1 MKFGFIAHARGIGE
15 LRKAFL
21 IRHDISL
28 IPFRSVEVIKSKSLE
43 EGLIRDIYTYRK
55 IYSTRHVDCSGRTF
69 CIFLTPEQLLENQTR
84 AVDLVVEA
92 CCQAKEWGAEIVG
105 LGAMTAVVGSRGKEI
120 NANSP
125 VPVTTG
131 NSLTVYSSLKAFKEV
146 VKKLEIDIYG
156 QKIVLVG
163 FPGSITLAIAKT
175 LLKEGLKLVLVSRR
189 QTRFL
194 QRFLSDIDETRQGNV
209 EITRDLSDAL
219 NRGKI
224 IFSATSTGNI
234 IDPDNLQPGSIVFDI
249 AQPRDVIRKKTK
261 RKDVII
267 IDAGTI
273 RLPKTNGKAIHSVSL
288 PFFPFIPYPIW
299 AWEYCS
305 SLFAN
310 YSGLGP
316 LYIPSCLGETITL
329 ALEERKDSFS
339 IGRELDL
346 EKIEEIGKLSEKHGF
361 IFDHFLSFDQAI
373 KKQNYECV
381 QKAIKKQINSG

>member
-1 MKFGFIAHARGIGE
+1 MKFGFIAHARGVGE
-15 LRKAFL
+15 LRKAFFL
-21 IRHDISL
+21 RHNISF
-28 IPFRSVEVIKSKSLE
+28 IPFRSGDVIKSRSLE
-43 EGLIRDIYTYRK
+43 EGLIRDIFTYRK
-55 IYSTRHVDCSGRTF
+55 ICSPQGGNCSGKVF
-69 CIFLTPEQLLENQTR
+69 CVFLTPEQLLENQTR

-120 NANSP
+120 NADSP

-131 NSLTVYSSLKAFKEV
+131 NSLTVYSSMKTFKEV
-146 VKKLEIDIYG
+146 VKKLEIDIYK

-194 QRFLSDIDETRQGNV
+194 KRFLSDIDDARQKNV

-219 NRGKI
+219 SRGKI

-234 IDPDNLQPGSIVFDI
+234 IDQDCLQPGSIVFDI
-249 AQPRDVIRKKTK
+249 AQPRDVIRKKSR
-261 RKDVII
+261 RKDVLI

-273 RLPKTNGKAIHSVSL
+273 SLPKTNGKAVHSVSL
-288 PFFPFIPYPIW
+288 PFFPFMPYPIW

-305 SLFAN
+305 PLFVN
-310 YSGLGP
+310 YSGVGP

-329 ALEERKDSFS
+329 ALEERKESFS

-346 EKIEEIGKLSEKHGF
+346 EKIEEIGVLSERHGF
-361 IFDHFLSFDQAI
+361 VFDRFLSFDQVI
-373 KKQNYECV
+373 RRQNYECV
-381 QKAIKKQINSG
+381 QKAIKKD